1 MLSVN
6 SPNSNQKSRMLNFLL
21 KAGEELTILIPYKA
35 LLLNRDV
42 RTIKIGKDHIILQ
55 VPDQQF
61 CSTIR
66 ERVFLV
72 TSNTPHGMAAKV
84 RDINFQKGIITL
96 TNLSFLES
104 PWYERKSERV
114 EPRNPTSILVS
125 MANHRL
131 RGRLENISLHGLG
144 VLLYTKY
151 LSQIPA
157 KIGETLKVEIDLG
170 NAIPTMRIKTKLIAV
185 CPVGQYLTHLG
196 LEIQPRHTQEK
207 IISEYI
213 NSRKRDIFSEIE
225 HKSIQIM
232 EPISSMDL
240 YF

>member
-1 MLSVN
+1 MLSEN
-6 SPNSNQKSRMLNFLL
+6 SPNSNQKSSMLNFLI

-35 LLLNRDV
+35 LLLNREV

-96 TNLSFLES
+96 TNLNFLES
-104 PWYERKSERV
+104 PWYERESERV

-131 RGRLENISLHGLG
+131 RGRLENLSLHGLG

-170 NAIPTMRIKTKLIAV
+170 NAIPKMRIRTKLIAV

-196 LEIQPRHTQEK
+196 LEMQPRRTQEK

-225 HKSIQIM
+225 HKSIHIM
-232 EPISSMDL
+232 EPISSMEL

>member
-6 SPNSNQKSRMLNFLL
+6 STNSNQESSMLNFLI
-21 KAGEELTILIPYKA
+21 KAGEKLTILIPYKA
-35 LLLNRDV
+35 LLLHREV

-72 TSNTPHGMAAKV
+72 TSNTPYGVVAKV
-84 RDINFQKGIITL
+84 RDVNFQKGMIIL
-96 TNLSFLES
+96 TNLYFLES
-104 PWYERKSERV
+104 HWYERKSERV
-114 EPRNPTSILVS
+114 EPRNPTSILVT

-131 RGRLENISLHGLG
+131 GGRLENLSLHGLG

-151 LSQIPA
+151 ISQIPA
-157 KIGETLKVEIDLG
+157 KIGESLKVEIDLG
-170 NAIPTMRIKTKLIAV
+170 NAIPAMRIRTKLIAV
-185 CPVGQYLTHLG
+185 CPLGQYLTHLG
-196 LEIQPRHTQEK
+196 LEMQPQRTQEK

-213 NSRKRDIFSEIE
+213 NSRKHDIFSEIE
-225 HKSIQIM
+225 HKSAHVM